1 MDSNALFMWL
11 VGGIIFVVQV
21 LLTGFFRLLW
31 INFQDVKK
39 QAVEAHNALTKH
51 ELYCAQNYSTK
62 DELAKAVE
70 DVSKSL
76 DRMSG
81 MLDKIDSKLDNKQD
95 KA

>member
-1 MDSNALFMWL
+1 MDSSLLMWI
-11 VGGIIFVVQV
+11 VGGLLSVFQV
-21 LLTGFFRLLW
+21 LGLGFCRLLW
-31 INFQDVKK
+31 INFQEVKK
-39 QAVEAHNALTKH
+39 QAVDANNALADHKS
-51 ELYCAQNYSTK
+51 YCAQKYSTK

-95 KA
+95 KP

>member
-1 MDSNALFMWL
+1 MDSNALFMWI
-11 VGGIIFVVQV
+11 VGGILAVFQ
-21 LLTGFFRLLW
+21 LLIIGSCRLLW
-31 INFQDVKK
+31 INFEDVKK
-39 QAVEAHNALTKH
+39 QAADANNALSAHK
-51 ELYCAQNYSTK
+51 LYCAQNYSTK